1 MGGNGRKMKKSL
13 LILSILLISNNSF
26 GQLIETMGSLGVQG
40 AMTTSAVNQT
50 RQMNKAVQIDTFLRE
65 FNDRLMMIKID
76 GLNGY
81 KGNYTISTGGYK
93 ADFKTINTSSF
104 QVSIPLAD
112 KALCERMVARS
123 WDGLRQIQIGNKTYD
138 ASMVHSLGF
147 EICPQKT
154 SLKFIFE

>member
-1 MGGNGRKMKKSL
+1 MKRTL

-40 AMTTSAVNQT
+40 AMTTSAVGQVQ
-50 RQMNKAVQIDTFLRE
+50 QMNKAVQMDTFLRE
-65 FNDRLMMIKID
+65 FNHRLMAIKID

-81 KGNYTISTGGYK
+81 SGESMVSAGGYR
-93 ADFKTINTSSF
+93 ADFKTLNASSF
-104 QVSIPLAD
+104 QVVIPAAD

-123 WDGLRQIQIGNKTYD
+123 WDGLKQIQIGKKAYD
-138 ASMVHSLGF
+138 AALVQSLGF